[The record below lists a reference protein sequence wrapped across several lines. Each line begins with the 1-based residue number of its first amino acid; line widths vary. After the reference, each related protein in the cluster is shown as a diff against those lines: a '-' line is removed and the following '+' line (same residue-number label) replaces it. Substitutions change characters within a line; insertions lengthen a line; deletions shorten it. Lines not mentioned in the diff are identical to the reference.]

1 MVARGGQQRNGP
13 TEKTKT
19 KKAPRV
25 VRSQAP
31 SIASSSYGQD
41 SELSINRF
49 STTAPGRVNV
59 DLTPLVGS
67 GFQHL

>member
-1 MVARGGQQRNGP
+1 MGQQRNGA
-13 TEKTKT
+13 TDKTKT
-19 KKAPRV
+19 KNAPQV

-31 SIASSSYGQD
+31 SITSSSYGQD

-59 DLTPLVGS
+59 GLTPLVVACL
-67 GFQHL
+67 QHL